1 MERRF
6 NAFVE
11 ASAMPAYP
19 LLDAQLDQKAK
30 SRQKFNQKIYWIDW
44 LYLSL

>member
-1 MERRF
+1 MEGRF

-19 LLDAQLDQKAK
+19 LLDAQLGQKAK
-30 SRQKFNQKIYWIDW
+30 TRQKFNQKIREIDW
-44 LYLSL
+44 LHLCP